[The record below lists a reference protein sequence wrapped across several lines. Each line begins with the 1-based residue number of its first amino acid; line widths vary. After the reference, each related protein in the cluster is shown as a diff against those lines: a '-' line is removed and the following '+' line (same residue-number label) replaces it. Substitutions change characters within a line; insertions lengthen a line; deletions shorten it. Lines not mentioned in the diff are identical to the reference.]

1 MINVTLGESGIG
13 GPGYPLDAEVFSIT
27 AGPPVSL

>member
-13 GPGYPLDAEVFSIT
+13 GPGYPLDAVAFSIT
-27 AGPPVSL
+27 DGPLVLL